1 MALSFWAGEKPMR
14 RILAIALLPLM
25 LAACG
30 TGGNLGTDALW
41 GSMSGNNGAS
51 AMDAQDQQLAAEA
64 KQKALEFG
72 QAGQA
77 TSWTN
82 PANQH
87 NGQFVPGTPYKK
99 GTSFCRPFTHTMF
112 IDGQPKTT
120 NGTACRQPDGR
131 WSQVG

>member
-1 MALSFWAGEKPMR
+1 MR
-14 RILAIALLPLM
+14 PILAIAM
-25 LAACG
+25 LTLALAGCG

-41 GSMSGNNGAS
+41 GSMTGNSGPTL
-51 AMDAQDQQLAAEA
+51 DPQDQKLVADA

-87 NGQFVPGTPYKK
+87 NGQIVPGAPYKQ
-99 GTSFCRPFTHTMF
+99 GTSFCRPFTHTMY
-112 IDGQPKTT
+112 INGQPKTT
-120 NGTACRQPDGR
+120 NGTACRQADGR
-131 WSQVG
+131 WNEVG

>member
-1 MALSFWAGEKPMR
+1 MSFWAGEKPMR

-87 NGQFVPGTPYKK
+87 NGQFVPGSPYKK

>member
-1 MALSFWAGEKPMR
+1 MR

-51 AMDAQDQQLAAEA
+51 TMDAQDQQLAAEA

>member
-1 MALSFWAGEKPMR
+1 MSFWAGEKPMR

>member
-1 MALSFWAGEKPMR
+1 MR

>member
-1 MALSFWAGEKPMR
+1 
-14 RILAIALLPLM
+14 
-25 LAACG
+25 
-30 TGGNLGTDALW
+30 
-41 GSMSGNNGAS
+41 MSGNNGAS
-51 AMDAQDQQLAAEA
+51 TMDAQDQQLAAEA

-87 NGQFVPGTPYKK
+87 NGQFVPGSPYKK

>member
-1 MALSFWAGEKPMR
+1 MR
-14 RILAIALLPLM
+14 VIFAIAFLPLG

-41 GSMSGNNGAS
+41 GSMTGNSGPA
-51 AMDAQDQQLAAEA
+51 AMDAQDQRLAAEA
-64 KQKALEFG
+64 QQKALEFG

-77 TSWTN
+77 TSWSN

-87 NGQFVPGTPYKK
+87 NGQIVPGTPYKK
-99 GTSFCRPFTHTMF
+99 GSSFCRPFTHTMF
-112 IDGQPKTT
+112 IDGQPNTT

>member
-1 MALSFWAGEKPMR
+1 MR
-14 RILAIALLPLM
+14 CILAIALLPLM

>member
-1 MALSFWAGEKPMR
+1 
-14 RILAIALLPLM
+14 
-25 LAACG
+25 
-30 TGGNLGTDALW
+30 
-41 GSMSGNNGAS
+41 MSGNSGTG
-51 AMDAQDQQLAAEA
+51 MDAQDQQLAAEA
-64 KQKALEFG
+64 QQKALEFG

-77 TSWTN
+77 TSWSN

-87 NGQFVPGTPYKK
+87 NGQIVPGTPYKK

-112 IDGQPKTT
+112 INGAPQTT